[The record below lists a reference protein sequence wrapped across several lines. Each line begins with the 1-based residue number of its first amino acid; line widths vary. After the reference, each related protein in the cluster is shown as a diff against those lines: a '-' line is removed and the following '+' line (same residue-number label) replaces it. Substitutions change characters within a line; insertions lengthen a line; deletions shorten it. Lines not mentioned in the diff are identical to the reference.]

1 MIIVDTSGARP
12 DPALSEPMS
21 TDTQKYS
28 DEHESE
34 VPHSAFEEFTRD
46 ERRPAV
52 LLLAGLVIA
61 SIFFALGILFGRW
74 TDKRGTDAPA
84 PTSQQGQASP
94 VNRPL
99 STPSPSASHPAP
111 GRTGQ
116 PSPVR

>member
-1 MIIVDTSGARP
+1 
-12 DPALSEPMS
+12 MS
-21 TDTQKYS
+21 TDTQKHS

-84 PTSQQGQASP
+84 ATSQPDQGSS
-94 VNRPL
+94 VNRPQVTP
-99 STPSPSASHPAP
+99 SSSPSPSRPAP
-111 GRTGQ
+111 RQTGQ
-116 PSPVR
+116 QAPMR